1 MNEEDPGS
9 PRRRDV
15 RRRFDRAAANFDD
28 ADFVHR
34 VSGDGL
40 LERLEPLTVEAKR
53 VVDLGA
59 ATGSL
64 SLELARRF
72 RGSRVLAVDQSLP
85 MLGRARRRHTR
96 FSRVREINAEAE
108 ALPLPAGSV
117 DVVVANMLLP
127 FIAEPGAVLGEVA
140 RVLRRDGVFAF
151 ASLGPDS
158 LGELREAFAGDGL
171 AHVMPFADMHDVGD
185 ALVRAGLR
193 DPVLDV
199 DRLTVSFADPGWSTG
214 TPSAARRAAQPA
226 NSSYR
231 SRRWG
236 AGGASREPP
245 AGCQRSVLKVGAK
258 VRPGEGFSGRTR
270 QGCRVR
276 AYRDVFTASP
286 KSPPR
291 AAPSP
296 TTAGNRE
303 RPARNSRWAPKP
315 TRAICNNN
323 SRSGLFLIC

>member
-1 MNEEDPGS
+1 MDDEHPGS

-15 RRRFDRAAANFDD
+15 RRRFDRAAASFDD

-40 LERLEPLTVEAKR
+40 LERLEPLTVEAQR

-64 SLELARRF
+64 SLQLARRF

-85 MLGRARRRHTR
+85 MLARARRRHTR
-96 FSRVREINAEAE
+96 FSRVREINAVAE
-108 ALPLPAGSV
+108 ALPLPAGSI

-127 FIAEPGAVLGEVA
+127 LIAEPGAVLGEVA

-151 ASLGPDS
+151 ATLGPDS

-199 DRLTVSFADPGWSTG
+199 DRLAVSFADPGALYRDLGAAGARNALAGRRPTLTGKDRFGRAEAVLAKRFGGGPLEITLELVYGHAFGG
-214 TPSAARRAAQPA
+214 TPR
-226 NSSYR
+226 
-231 SRRWG
+231 G
-236 AGGASREPP
+236 P
-245 AGCQRSVLKVGAK
+245 AGEFVVPIEEMR
-258 VRPGEGFSGRTR
+258 RRRR
-270 QGCRVR
+270 Q
-276 AYRDVFTASP
+276 P
-286 KSPPR
+286 
-291 AAPSP
+291 
-296 TTAGNRE
+296 
-303 RPARNSRWAPKP
+303 
-315 TRAICNNN
+315 
-323 SRSGLFLIC
+323 

>member
-199 DRLTVSFADPGWSTG
+199 DRLTVSFSDPGALYRDLTAAGARNALSGRRPTLTGKGRLGRAEAALTERFGGGPLEITLELVYGHAFGG
-214 TPSAARRAAQPA
+214 TPRGAAGEFVVPIEEMGRRRRQP
-226 NSSYR
+226 
-231 SRRWG
+231 
-236 AGGASREPP
+236 
-245 AGCQRSVLKVGAK
+245 
-258 VRPGEGFSGRTR
+258 
-270 QGCRVR
+270 
-276 AYRDVFTASP
+276 
-286 KSPPR
+286 
-291 AAPSP
+291 
-296 TTAGNRE
+296 
-303 RPARNSRWAPKP
+303 
-315 TRAICNNN
+315 
-323 SRSGLFLIC
+323 